1 MYHMSVSRFVFILSL
16 VYTCIYKQ
24 KESGDTMSANVYS
37 VQSLLVGTNYHSRTL
52 QGEIVS
58 AEPHPKAVWYQDC
71 DTYLVEVE
79 PNSGYNNWGKRTYRT
94 VAVKRS

>member
-1 MYHMSVSRFVFILSL
+1 
-16 VYTCIYKQ
+16 
-24 KESGDTMSANVYS
+24 MSANIYN
-37 VQSLLVGTNYHSRTL
+37 VQSLLVGTNYYSNTL

-94 VAVKRS
+94 VAVKR